1 LTTVND
7 FAEMQDT
14 HRNEICGIPLIFVKA
29 RSVVAMKES
38 DSSLQPSQRRRPI
51 RRRSV
56 RG

>member
-1 LTTVND
+1 
-7 FAEMQDT
+7 MQDT

-38 DSSLQPSQRRRPI
+38 DSSLQPSHRRRPI
-51 RRRSV
+51 RRCSA